1 MQYRSTN
8 GGESHNAISGPHRL
22 STVVIFICLIFLPSI
37 NSFLFI
43 METDDICLPSNINIL
58 KGKIFYDFLETT
70 FGTNIKEFARLQGF
84 SSAHSLLH
92 SPRNLLDFVQ
102 IDSNGPNLI
111 AIKKIAA
118 FYDKNGVWTVKAG
131 LQYDADCLISALR
144 QSNQQQTTTHLNDS
158 ILVSSAILSRFPW
171 LKTLIVFCRNSMS
184 LTDRHD
190 LTFLSTFIENIAN
203 NVTKSSK
210 HNRFSHLV
218 QQFAFVLY
226 VLDGRQAYEFAC
238 INLPDSLPCPSTI
251 SNLLK
256 QINDHLM
263 EGEFRFSTLGHYSAS
278 LDVKYA
284 FASEDCTGIIKKI
297 CYDRQSNSFAGFCP
311 SLQRDGLPRPF
322 PFRTESFAELE
333 SKFKSE
339 TLSSLINVHVIQPI
353 TSRSA
358 RLPPSV
364 LCAYGTNNRSDSY
377 HLIYRWL
384 KIFDE
389 SLRHGVRIVGF
400 ATDCDQRYL
409 RSMRLLTNFFASL
422 PNWDFRD
429 RSNVFKVD
437 LPAKWKWFYLD
448 PVQLFVVFQRNEKK
462 DTTISDHGVRNL
474 WPCQHSEAQNSI
486 ISRTQKSLIVFGT
499 FSGSHSPSNEGPQQS
514 AFFHSNVAYGKSVG
528 VNGYFT
534 RDSSDIIETI
544 PWTSIVRSESSR
556 PSEFL
561 NPLEKLN
568 LFQQINNEHE
578 QATPPV
584 LRFPIHHKNKHAPSS
599 VNRTSPTKLPTK
611 KEIEQTVWQAFD
623 RTTDYIEQVGVMA
636 ALTKDKPYNI
646 ARISNSARSL
656 SENKEILDTFSQEGD
671 DDDLIGIIRYQED
684 ADSVEQN
691 STSNSSQMVSF
702 VIYLVRIQSTFYGE
716 HCLFQ
721 VLLHLTLFQE
731 NGNTQSH

>member
-1 MQYRSTN
+1 
-8 GGESHNAISGPHRL
+8 
-22 STVVIFICLIFLPSI
+22 
-37 NSFLFI
+37 

-389 SLRHGVRIVGF
+389 SLRHGH
-400 ATDCDQRYL
+400 
-409 RSMRLLTNFFASL
+409 ASI
-422 PNWDFRD
+422 D
-429 RSNVFKVD
+429 
-437 LPAKWKWFYLD
+437 
-448 PVQLFVVFQRNEKK
+448 QLFCFSSELGFSRSIERLQSGSTCQVEMVLSRPC
-462 DTTISDHGVRNL
+462 TTVRRL
-474 WPCQHSEAQNSI
+474 
-486 ISRTQKSLIVFGT
+486 
-499 FSGSHSPSNEGPQQS
+499 SGSHSPSNEGPQQS